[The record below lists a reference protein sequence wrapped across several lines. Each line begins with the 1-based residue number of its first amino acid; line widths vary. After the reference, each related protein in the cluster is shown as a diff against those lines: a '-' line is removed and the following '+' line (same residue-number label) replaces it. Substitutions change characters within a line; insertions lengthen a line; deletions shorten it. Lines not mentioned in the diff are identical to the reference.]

1 MELKIISPSQAQPLP
16 PVEWNYP
23 EIKQWVSDGLAK
35 YQGIV
40 YDESQMPIAKRD
52 RANLN
57 KLAETIDA
65 KRREM
70 KALYLQPYMDF
81 EAQAKELTAMIK
93 EVSDA
98 IADQVKASDER
109 RKQEKL
115 EKIKADLY
123 APMIDGLGELVP
135 YERLHDPR
143 WLNVTCS
150 VNTIGTELA
159 KKIENIVAGLDAID
173 KMGLSAEMTA
183 RVKSVFLR
191 NFDLAAAISEKER
204 IEKEQANLARYQAAR
219 EAQRAAEAEMPTTP
233 KYTPPEPAKPTAERP
248 AADTVQSAV
257 HTEAPIQLDF
267 RVWVNREQMA
277 ALRDFLQTNN
287 IKYGRVP
294 KAKESE
300 E

>member
-1 MELKIISPSQAQPLP
+1 MELKISSPSQAQPLP

-23 EIKQWVSDGLAK
+23 EIRQWVEDGLAK
-35 YQGIV
+35 YRGIV
-40 YDESQMPIAKRD
+40 YDESQMPMAKRD
-52 RANLN
+52 RAALN

-65 KRREM
+65 KRKEM

-81 EAQAKELTAMIK
+81 EAQAKELTTMIK

-115 EKIKADLY
+115 EKIKTDLY
-123 APMIDGLGELVP
+123 TPMIDGLDVLVP
-135 YERLHDPR
+135 YEKLHDPR
-143 WLNVTCS
+143 WLNVTYS

-173 KMGLSAEMTA
+173 KMGLSADMTD

-233 KYTPPEPAKPTAERP
+233 KYTPPETATPTAERP
-248 AADTVQSAV
+248 AAETVHSAV
-257 HTEAPIQLDF
+257 HTDDTIQLDF

-294 KAKESE
+294 KV
-300 E
+300 